1 MINDLWY
8 KNAIIYCLSV
18 ATYMDANGDGV
29 GDFAGLMHRL
39 DYLSGLG
46 VTAIWLMPFQ
56 TSPCRDDGYD
66 ISNYYEVDPRFGT
79 LGDFVEF
86 THAAKQ
92 RGIRVIIDLVVN
104 HTSDQH
110 PWFKEARKDP
120 QSKYR
125 DWYVWSKKKP
135 RDFNKGMVF
144 PGVQKSTWS
153 YDSVARQ
160 WYFHRFYE
168 FQPDLNTA
176 NGHVQA
182 EIHKIMGFWIQLGVS
197 GFRMDAVPFVIAT
210 KGPKVK
216 RPKEQY
222 QMLRAM
228 REFLQ
233 WRQGDAIIL
242 AEANVL
248 PDTDMAYFGDSG
260 DRMHMMFNF
269 QVNQNLFYALAS
281 CDATSLSAALEA
293 TKPRPKTAQW
303 GLFLRNHDELD
314 LGRLSKRQRQTV
326 FAAFGPD
333 ASMQLY
339 GRGIRRRLA
348 PMLQG
353 DRRRIELAY
362 SLMFTLPGTP
372 VLRYGDELGMGDDLS
387 LPERECARTPMQ
399 WSIEPNAGF
408 TGNKKPVTPVIS
420 AGPYGFAHVNAAQ
433 QRRDPNSMLNWTER
447 IVRMR
452 KEVPEI
458 GWGDFQ
464 ILNTRDPAVLAIRY
478 DWRNNSA
485 LFVHNLSATP
495 REVSFAVGLT
505 GVVGETLINLLSED
519 HSQAGR
525 AGRHRFLLEA
535 YGYRW
540 YRVGGLDYLLK
551 RSDTDAEHRDKKGH

>member
-18 ATYMDANGDGV
+18 ATYMDSNGDGV
-29 GDFAGLMHRL
+29 GDFPGLMHRL

-86 THAAKQ
+86 THAARQ

-110 PWFKEARKDP
+110 AWFKEARRNPK
-120 QSKYR
+120 SKYR
-125 DWYVWSKKKP
+125 DWYVWSKTKP
-135 RDFNKGMVF
+135 RDSNKGMVF
-144 PGVQKSTWS
+144 PGVQKSTWN

-176 NGHVQA
+176 NPDVQS
-182 EIHKIMGFWIQLGVS
+182 EIYKIMGFWIQLGVS

-210 KGPKVK
+210 KGPNVK
-216 RPKEQY
+216 KPKEQY
-222 QMLRAM
+222 EILRGM

-233 WRQGDAIIL
+233 WREGDAIIL

-260 DRMHMMFNF
+260 ERMHMMFNF
-269 QVNQNLFYALAS
+269 QVNQNLFYAFAS
-281 CDATSLSAALEA
+281 SDATSLSAALTA

-314 LGRLSKRQRQTV
+314 LGRLTQRQREAV
-326 FAAFGPD
+326 FAAFGPEPT
-333 ASMQLY
+333 MQLY

-372 VLRYGDELGMGDDLS
+372 VLRYGDELGMGDNLS
-387 LPERECARTPMQ
+387 LPERNCARTPMQ
-399 WSIEPNAGF
+399 WSAEPHAGF
-408 TGNKKPVTPVIS
+408 TKNKKPVAPVIS
-420 AGPYGFAHVNAAQ
+420 DGPFGFSHVNAAH
-433 QRRDPNSMLNWTER
+433 QRRDPNSLLNWTER

-458 GWGDFQ
+458 GWGDFE
-464 ILNTRDPAVLAIRY
+464 ILNTKDPAVFAIRY

-485 LFVHNLSATP
+485 LFVHNFAGIP
-495 REVSFAVGLT
+495 REVSFRVGLP
-505 GVVGETLINLLSED
+505 GSAGEMLVNLLSED

-525 AGRHRFLLEA
+525 TGRHRFLLEA

-540 YRVGGLDYLLK
+540 FRVGGLDDLLK
-551 RSDTDAEHRDKKGH
+551 RSDSESSKGWRQT